1 MRQTLR
7 EENLRKE
14 TIRKTLPPIRN
25 GNAAYHLELKNHAES
40 IKAAVFK
47 DKLQNQPSDAVLEL
61 NSRDGRKGVGALR
74 RTVRPMPLSA
84 ADEADARA
92 TASALL
98 EPSKGASLDISSSQN
113 VDQNLALN
121 IRENSTPS
129 EDAGEQFLEFS
140 RQGTPGFE
148 QLPSQFDVAEPDS
161 EEGQFLRDRQQRL
174 DGIQGNRLLGNNSP
188 EDQDRLLTTFGVDP
202 NSKIGSILK
211 ECIPC
216 GRRSLSLDDIEF
228 SNPFAQ
234 TLEDL
239 KNKYA
244 QLLRMLNALTI
255 GDQFEEDL
263 CDLLRL
269 WNAQCIPDLFGIIS
283 LLGILYAKYTDAAF
297 ASWRNFLNSLIGP
310 FLTPIIG
317 PLVHNL
323 ERYIDMIV
331 DPLVC
336 VVEALEAQMYKLDA
350 VGGANQFQAHRRA
363 FNRKKIEF
371 YDAKIN
377 SLQKRQR
384 AINTELSNFN
394 TTDRLEIAT
403 NAPGLDG
410 SQPVPGKIRSF
421 PRNSTRV
428 PFTGTEFDP
437 ANNKSPTEKSNF
449 ITRRLAS
456 ASESFTNNNPRDVNL
471 NDALDGLPGVNE
483 VSFQEELSNIDR
495 ELVKLRRDKSDLE
508 KENTKIN
515 DFDGGAF
522 KRFHTGAVD
531 TLEESREQVEAT
543 GQALKSIIYQITLG
557 LNQGIQVVRDS
568 LDFYRQELER
578 TILGRVSTQE
588 DQVELARTL
597 QQIQRWIS
605 IVNALIKLKQNG
617 WNLEEMCNRG
627 NNSDALGAFVGQF
640 KTEPTGGNFNF
651 FKGTDPNGN
660 ELLVVA
666 PGGAQVNVT
675 SVDFEDVGSDDLL
688 GDVQLEDVQNTATF
702 NDLNE
707 ADELN
712 RRGVLADLGN
722 IGDSDITITL
732 DDATDQKSSLDL
744 RAERSYVIIKND
756 FCSKSPLNVG
766 SADKVRQWAETL

>member
-1 MRQTLR
+1 MRQSLR
-7 EENLRKE
+7 EENSRKE
-14 TIRKTLPPIRN
+14 EIKKTLPPIRN
-25 GNAAYHLELKNHAES
+25 GNAGYHLGLKNHAEA

-47 DKLQNQPSDAVLEL
+47 DKLGAQPGDAVLEL
-61 NSRDGRKGVGALR
+61 NSRDGRKGAGALR
-74 RTVRPMPLSA
+74 RTIRPMPLSA

-92 TASALL
+92 TADSLL
-98 EPSKGASLDISSSQN
+98 QSSKGPSVDISDSQN
-113 VDQNLALN
+113 VDQNLLLN
-121 IRENSTPS
+121 IRQNSVSS

-148 QLPSQFDVAEPDS
+148 QLDNQFEAVDPDS
-161 EEGQFLRDRQQRL
+161 EQGQFLRERQQSL
-174 DGIQGNRLLGNNSP
+174 DNIQGNRLLGNNSP

-202 NSKIGSILK
+202 NSKVGAILK

-228 SNPFAQ
+228 SNPFAE

-244 QLLRMLNALTI
+244 QLLGLLNALTI

-336 VVEALEAQMYKLDA
+336 VVEALEAQLYKLDV

-371 YDAKIN
+371 YDAKIA
-377 SLQKRQR
+377 SLERRRRVITQE
-384 AINTELSNFN
+384 IETGNFN
-394 TTDRLEIAT
+394 TKLELPEDS
-403 NAPGLDG
+403 NLRDL
-410 SQPVPGKIRSF
+410 SQPVPGTIKTF

-437 ANNKSPTEKSNF
+437 ANNRSPQERSNF

-456 ASESFTNNNPRDVNL
+456 ASESFTNNDPRNIDL
-471 NDALDGLPGVNE
+471 NQELDFLPGVNE
-483 VSFQEELSNIDR
+483 TSLGEEIDTINADISR
-495 ELVKLRRDKSDLE
+495 ARSARDRLKV
-508 KENTKIN
+508 ENSSIN

-522 KRFHTGAVD
+522 KRFHTGATN
-531 TLEESREQVEAT
+531 TLQESREQVEAT

-578 TILGRVSTQE
+578 TILGRVATQE

-617 WNLEEMCNRG
+617 WSLEEMCSRG
-627 NNSDALGAFVGQF
+627 NNSDALGAFVGAF

-666 PGGAQVNVT
+666 PGGAKVDVT
-675 SVDFEDVGSDDLL
+675 SVDFDDIGSDDLL

-732 DDATDQKSSLDL
+732 DDAGDQKSSLDL

-766 SADKVRQWAETL
+766 SADKVRQWADNL